1 MKEYIYGKNTVKEAM
16 LSNKN
21 VSKLYVT
28 KNNEDFISLAKKKQI
43 DFSIAD
49 NGYLNKLANGN
60 HQGVVLEIE
69 IAFNLIIVIGV
80 SATFPFLNKFSRKSP
95 SALILTVLVII

>member
-60 HQGVVLEIE
+60 HQGVRPYLC
-69 IAFNLIIVIGV
+69 NLLPEERSSYCNVV
-80 SATFPFLNKFSRKSP
+80 HV
-95 SALILTVLVII
+95 ALQTS